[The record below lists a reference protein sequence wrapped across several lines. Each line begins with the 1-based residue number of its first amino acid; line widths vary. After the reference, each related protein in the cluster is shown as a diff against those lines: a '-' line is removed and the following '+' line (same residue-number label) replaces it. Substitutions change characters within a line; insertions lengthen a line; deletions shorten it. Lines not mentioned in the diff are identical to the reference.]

1 MSIREALEEAIGK
14 AENDALEA
22 PADAAPIETHA
33 ADDIALEASLERD
46 ESGRFKAKES
56 NGYES
61 PKADLEVAMAKGEPK
76 SPEAPA
82 AAEASPVPD
91 VEDTPRPTTWKKE
104 YLPLWDKAR
113 KGEPMSADEGRKLTD
128 YLNQREQEYKKGVS
142 TYKQE
147 AERARALE
155 EAINPFVPEL
165 QAQGIHPAAW
175 INNLGRA
182 HMILT
187 KAPHDEKVAMF
198 HRLAG
203 EYGIQFNQSGQAYQ
217 PDPYAQQLMAQLQQ
231 NQNEVMQIKSR
242 FQQEEDAR
250 LQSEIMQ
257 FSSDAEKYPHFEV
270 LREDMAQLLE
280 LGKAQDIPT
289 AYKLAVRLNDD
300 VWQQEQDKLLTH
312 AKQEAIKQAQVQKA
326 KSAAVSVKST
336 TPSGITSD
344 GVDKKDRRAVIGSAF
359 DNIAASRV

>member
-1 MSIREALEEAIGK
+1 MSIREALEQAISN

-22 PADAAPIETHA
+22 PADAAPIEQQPIDEIAAEAA
-33 ADDIALEASLERD
+33 ADRD

-61 PKADLEVAMAKGEPK
+61 PKQDIEAAMAKDEQK
-76 SPEAPA
+76 EEVEAAPA
-82 AAEASPVPD
+82 AEPEVD
-91 VEDTPRPTTWKKE
+91 DTPRPSTWKKE

-147 AERARALE
+147 AERAKALE

-187 KAPHDEKVAMF
+187 KAPYEEKVQMF

-231 NQNEVMQIKSR
+231 NQNEVQMIKSR

-250 LQSEIMQ
+250 LQSEIGQ
-257 FSSDAEKYPHFEV
+257 FSSDAEKFPHFEV

-289 AYKLAVRLNDD
+289 AYRLAVRLNDD
-300 VWQQEQDKLLTH
+300 VWQQEQDKLLTQ
-312 AKQEAIKQAQVQKA
+312 ARQDAIKQAQVQKA

-344 GVDKKDRRAVIGSAF
+344 NVDKKDRRAVIGSAF
-359 DNIAASRV
+359 DNIATSRV

>member
-1 MSIREALEEAIGK
+1 MSIREALEQAISN

-22 PADAAPIETHA
+22 PADAAPIEQQPIDEIAAEAA
-33 ADDIALEASLERD
+33 ADRD

-61 PKADLEVAMAKGEPK
+61 PKQDIEAAMAKDEPK
-76 SPEAPA
+76 EEVEAAPA
-82 AAEASPVPD
+82 AEPMD
-91 VEDTPRPTTWKKE
+91 ETPRPSTWKKE

-147 AERARALE
+147 AERAKALE

-182 HMILT
+182 HMILS
-187 KAPHDEKVAMF
+187 KAPQDQKIEMF
-198 HRLAG
+198 KRLASD
-203 EYGIQFNQSGQAYQ
+203 YGIQFNQMGQPQ
-217 PDPYAQQLMAQLQQ
+217 PLDPYAQQLMMQLQQ
-231 NQNEVMQIKSR
+231 NQNEVQMIKSR

-250 LQSEIMQ
+250 LQSEIGR

-289 AYKLAVRLNDD
+289 AYRLAVRLNDD
-300 VWQQEQDKLLTH
+300 VWQQEQDKLLSS

-344 GVDKKDRRAVIGSAF
+344 NVDKKDRRAVIGSAF
-359 DNIAASRV
+359 DNIATSRV

>member
-1 MSIREALEEAIGK
+1 MSIRAALEEAISN
-14 AENDALEA
+14 AENDALEV
-22 PADAAPIETHA
+22 PADAAPIEA
-33 ADDIALEASLERD
+33 APADDIAAEAAADRD

-61 PKADLEVAMAKGEPK
+61 PKQDIEAAMAKDSAAAAPAE
-76 SPEAPA
+76 PEAK
-82 AAEASPVPD
+82 
-91 VEDTPRPTTWKKE
+91 VEEPEEDYTPRPSTWKKE

-147 AERARALE
+147 AERARQLE
-155 EAINPFVPEL
+155 DAINPFVPEL
-165 QAQGIHPAAW
+165 QAQGISPAAW

-182 HMILT
+182 HMVLT
-187 KAPHDEKVAMF
+187 KAPYEERVQMF

-203 EYGIQFNQSGQAYQ
+203 EYGIQFNQMGQPQQ

-231 NQNEVMQIKSR
+231 NQNEVQMIKSR

-250 LQSEIMQ
+250 LQSEIGQ
-257 FSSDAEKYPHFEV
+257 FSSDAAKYPHFEV

-289 AYKLAVRLNDD
+289 AYRLAVR
-300 VWQQEQDKLLTH
+300 
-312 AKQEAIKQAQVQKA
+312 
-326 KSAAVSVKST
+326 
-336 TPSGITSD
+336 
-344 GVDKKDRRAVIGSAF
+344 
-359 DNIAASRV
+359 

>member
-1 MSIREALEEAIGK
+1 MSIREALEEAISK
-14 AENDALEA
+14 SENDALEV
-22 PADAAPIETHA
+22 PADAAPIEA
-33 ADDIALEASLERD
+33 QPVDDIAEEAKSDRD

-61 PKADLEVAMAKGEPK
+61 PKADIEAAMAKSEEKDEP
-76 SPEAPA
+76 APA
-82 AAEASPVPD
+82 AEAKEPEPD
-91 VEDTPRPTTWKKE
+91 DIPRPSTWKKE

-147 AERARALE
+147 AERARVLE

-182 HMILT
+182 HMVLT
-187 KAPHDEKVAMF
+187 KAPYEERVQMF
-198 HRLAG
+198 HRLAN
-203 EYGIQFNQSGQAYQ
+203 EYGIQFNQSGQALQ
-217 PDPYAQQLMAQLQQ
+217 QDPYTQQLMQQLQQ
-231 NQNEVMQIKSR
+231 NQQEVQQIKSR
-242 FQQEEDAR
+242 FQQEEDTR
-250 LQSEIMQ
+250 LQAEIGQ
-257 FSSDAEKYPHFEV
+257 FSSNEELYPHFET

-289 AYKLAVRLNDD
+289 AYRLAVRLNDD
-300 VWQQEQDKLLTH
+300 VWQQEQDKLLSN
-312 AKQEAIKQAQVQKA
+312 AKQEALKQAQVQKA
-326 KSAAVSVKST
+326 KSAAVSVKTT

-359 DNIAASRV
+359 DNIATSRV